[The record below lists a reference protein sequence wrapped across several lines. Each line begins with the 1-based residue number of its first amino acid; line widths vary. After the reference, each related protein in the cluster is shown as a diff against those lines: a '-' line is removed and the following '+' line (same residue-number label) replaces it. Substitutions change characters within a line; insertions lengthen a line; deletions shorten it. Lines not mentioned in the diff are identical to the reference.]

1 MIRRAS
7 YVHRIALARGQ
18 TRSMRVGAPFFAAV
32 LAVLLL
38 AGCATPPQQTTRTE
52 ITRVPTPVWL
62 PIPNRYIEP
71 LAVPELGEDLDNEQL
86 EIDTQQLEDLI
97 ERYEADRA
105 SLRRIQQRRA
115 GQ

>member
-1 MIRRAS
+1 MSRRAS
-7 YVHRIALARGQ
+7 YVHRMALARGK
-18 TRSMRVGAPFFAAV
+18 TRSMRAGAPFFAGV
-32 LAVLLL
+32 LATLMLV
-38 AGCATPPQQTTRTE
+38 GCATPTHQPTRTE
-52 ITRVPTPVWL
+52 ITRVPSPVWL

-71 LAVPELGEDLDNEQL
+71 LVIPALGDGLDNEQL

-115 GQ
+115 AQ